1 MREDTIKRC
10 VLIEAWSYQEE
21 MECGNLMKLLSRCC
35 LECFCLTC
43 MDTVF
48 DGGVR
53 CGILGAEVLIEEPLY
68 WPIDYV

>member
-1 MREDTIKRC
+1 MREDTIKCC

-21 MECGNLMKLLSRCC
+21 TKCAKLMTLLSRCC

-43 MDTVF
+43 MGTVF

-53 CGILGAEVLIEEPLY
+53 CGILPAEVLIEKPLF
-68 WPIDYV
+68 IFVRV